1 MFWGVLPPPL
11 ARLPQ
16 DIYGRMK
23 LWAALFCIMTT
34 LPMPFHSHRWIVK
47 IGCAKIILY
56 PAFTWPVVQYRA
68 IRAVVART
76 GLNQIFQ
83 RALHR
88 SECRDLTFDLCQV
101 VLCDS
106 SHVGACPATVNPE
119 CQQ

>member
-1 MFWGVLPPPL
+1 MFWGALPPPL

-56 PAFTWPVVQYRA
+56 PVFTWPV
-68 IRAVVART
+68 RAVS
-76 GLNQIFQ
+76 GNQGG
-83 RALHR
+83 RRPHR
-88 SECRDLTFDLCQV
+88 LEPGFST
-101 VLCDS
+101 
-106 SHVGACPATVNPE
+106 CPASL
-119 CQQ
+119 